1 MSGFAN
7 TVFTLMIGWFRTVVS
22 LIWSGL
28 TDKNG
33 GNLFTWIGN
42 HWIVIALILF
52 AVGTVVDLSV
62 YLFRWKPLDVI
73 RSYFDR
79 KKGIIRSN
87 HTDPASGTS
96 YGPDIKSNHHP
107 YGSEYQPLFASNQ
120 DPGYSGEDPYTRID
134 AATQKPAIPIPGPSQ
149 RINAERNDYGKTEV
163 PADSPYRRPVPEP
176 EDDPEPI
183 NETDHS
189 RRNPDPV
196 VRTRRRRINVAELF
210 GNPEEDMIHFDPPK
224 PVIDQSEAYHNPV
237 YPRNW
242 KDNGE
247 PSDDSGTR
255 S

>member
-33 GNLFTWIGN
+33 GNLFTWIGD
-42 HWIVIALILF
+42 HWIVIVLILC

-62 YLFRWKPLDVI
+62 YLFRWRPLDVI

-79 KKGIIRSN
+79 KRRTIRSD
-87 HTDPASGTS
+87 HAAPASIPSSGS
-96 YGPDIKSNHHP
+96 ESDANHYP
-107 YGSEYQPLFASNQ
+107 SGIEYQPLFASNQ
-120 DPGYSGEDPYTRID
+120 DSGYSAGEPFT
-134 AATQKPAIPIPGPSQ
+134 
-149 RINAERNDYGKTEV
+149 RNDSPLREAVLPDPVPVQDISEEQNNYKKTDV
-163 PADSPYRRPVPEP
+163 PADSPYRRPVKEP
-176 EDDPEPI
+176 EYDPKPM
-183 NETDHS
+183 NETDHT
-189 RRNPDPV
+189 RRNPDPA
-196 VRTRRRRINVAELF
+196 VRPRRRRINVAELF

-247 PSDDSGTR
+247 SSDDSGIR